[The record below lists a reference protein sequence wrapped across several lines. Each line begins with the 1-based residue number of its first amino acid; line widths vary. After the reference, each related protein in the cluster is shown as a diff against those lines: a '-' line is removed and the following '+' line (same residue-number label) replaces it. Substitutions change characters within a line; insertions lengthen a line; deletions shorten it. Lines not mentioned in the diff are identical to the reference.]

1 MSIKAMN
8 WAWEQTLPP
17 GSKLILMS
25 LADAAD
31 EDGLCWPRI
40 RVLAQ
45 KCCTSERTVQRTLK
59 DLEAKGYL
67 RVDRRYRRDGS
78 QSSNAYYLHLSTC
91 PDKLSPLSDKP
102 TSQGVTG
109 GAPSVTPTSSPHDE
123 AMAPLEPPTNLKK
136 ESPQLQ
142 QADMPNTPPPSP
154 VPGGLEKG
162 ASGALVWP
170 SKLGESARQ
179 PIASML
185 QGIGL
190 EPAQTL
196 LDELDGV
203 MTTRSIK
210 TSPERWFRAVVV
222 AYRKGQFQPT
232 AALSVQARRHRE
244 AHDKDDQRTP
254 SEPRTVAKNGR
265 QHLTQINELL
275 GRKRASGE

>member
-1 MSIKAMN
+1 MN

-78 QSSNAYYLHLSTC
+78 QSSNAYYLHLSQR
-91 PDKLSPLSDKP
+91 PDKLSPLSDISTP
-102 TSQGVTG
+102 QG
-109 GAPSVTPTSSPHDE
+109 GACVTHPVTPTTSPHDE
-123 AMAPLEPPTNLKK
+123 AMSPLEPPTNLQK
-136 ESPQLQ
+136 ESPQL
-142 QADMPNTPPPSP
+142 PRSHTPHTLPPSP
-154 VPGGLEKG
+154 VPGGAEKG
-162 ASGALVWP
+162 AEGALVWP
-170 SKLGESARQ
+170 SKLRESARQ
-179 PIASML
+179 PIAIML
-185 QGIGL
+185 EGIGH
-190 EPAQTL
+190 EAAQTL

-203 MTTRSIK
+203 MATSSIK

-232 AALSVQARRHRE
+232 AALSVQARRHKVTHKR
-244 AHDKDDQRTP
+244 DDQGTP
-254 SEPRTVAKNGR
+254 CDTPAGEQNSR
-265 QHLTQINELL
+265 QYLNQINELL
-275 GRKRASGE
+275 GRTRARGE

>member
-40 RVLAQ
+40 RVIAQ
-45 KCCTSERTVQRTLK
+45 KCCMSERTVQRTLK

-78 QSSNAYYLHLSTC
+78 QSSNAYYLHLSQR

-102 TSQGVTG
+102 TSQGGIG
-109 GAPSVTPTSSPHDE
+109 GTHPVTPTTSPHDE
-123 AMAPLEPPTNLKK
+123 AMSSLEPPTNLKK

-142 QADMPNTPPPSP
+142 RSHMHTPPLSP
-154 VPGGLEKG
+154 VPGGAEKG
-162 ASGALVWP
+162 AYGALVWP
-170 SKLGESARQ
+170 SKLHESARQ
-179 PIASML
+179 TIASML
-185 QGIGL
+185 EGIPR

-203 MTTRSIK
+203 MATRSIK
-210 TSPERWFRAVVV
+210 TSPERWFRAVVA

-232 AALSVQARRHRE
+232 AALSVQARRHKETHNRDAQGASCE
-244 AHDKDDQRTP
+244 AP
-254 SEPRTVAKNGR
+254 VGAKSSR
-265 QHLTQINELL
+265 QYLTQINELL
-275 GRKRASGE
+275 GRTGASGE

>member
-40 RVLAQ
+40 RVIAQ
-45 KCCTSERTVQRTLK
+45 KCCMSERTVQRTLK

-78 QSSNAYYLHLSTC
+78 QSSNAYYLHLSQR

-102 TSQGVTG
+102 TSQGGIG
-109 GAPSVTPTSSPHDE
+109 GTHPVTPTTSPHDE
-123 AMAPLEPPTNLKK
+123 AMSSLEPPTNLKK

-142 QADMPNTPPPSP
+142 RSHMHTPPPSP
-154 VPGGLEKG
+154 VPGGAEKG
-162 ASGALVWP
+162 AYGALVWP
-170 SKLGESARQ
+170 SKLHESTRQ
-179 PIASML
+179 TIASML
-185 QGIGL
+185 EGIPR

-203 MTTRSIK
+203 MATRSIK
-210 TSPERWFRAVVV
+210 TSPERWFRAVVA

-232 AALSVQARRHRE
+232 AALSVQARRHKETHNR
-244 AHDKDDQRTP
+244 ADQLTSCGAP
-254 SEPRTVAKNGR
+254 AGAKSSR
-265 QHLTQINELL
+265 QYLTQINELL
-275 GRKRASGE
+275 GRTRASGE

>member
-8 WAWEQTLPP
+8 WAWEQMLPP

-78 QSSNAYYLHLSTC
+78 QSSNAYYLHLFAR
-91 PDKLSPLSDKP
+91 PDKLSPQSDISTP
-102 TSQGVTG
+102 RG
-109 GAPSVTPTSSPHDE
+109 GARVTHPVTATTAPHDK
-123 AMAPLEPPTNLKK
+123 AMSPLEPPTNLKK
-136 ESPQLQ
+136 ESPQLRCSH
-142 QADMPNTPPPSP
+142 MPNTLPPSP
-154 VPGGLEKG
+154 LPGGAEKG

-170 SKLGESARQ
+170 SKLREDSRQ
-179 PIASML
+179 SIASML
-185 QGIGL
+185 EGIGH

-203 MTTRSIK
+203 MATRSIK

-232 AALSVQARRHRE
+232 AALSVQARRHKE
-244 AHDKDDQRTP
+244 DHDRDDQRTP
-254 SEPRTVAKNGR
+254 SETRAVANNGR